1 MEYLGK
7 NEYFIK
13 KYISTMRV
21 IGIDP
26 SINSTGVCVRDGDT
40 YIYYIISSKTTKK
53 MDSFVHKY
61 VSILK
66 YIKDDTKNMEYS
78 DKEYT
83 KTNNYLRI
91 IDHLKNI
98 IEKHKPE
105 RIIMEGISYGSVS
118 GSSLV
123 DLAGINFLIRS
134 LCIQYGIPYT
144 IVSPTSLKKFVCAN
158 GQAEKEVIIESWKR
172 MDKNINNITD
182 IKIDDLADAFFLSNY
197 TV

>member
-1 MEYLGK
+1 
-7 NEYFIK
+7 
-13 KYISTMRV
+13 
-21 IGIDP
+21 
-26 SINSTGVCVRDGDT
+26 
-40 YIYYIISSKTTKK
+40 
-53 MDSFVHKY
+53 
-61 VSILK
+61 
-66 YIKDDTKNMEYS
+66 MEYS
-78 DKEYT
+78 DKECT

-91 IDHLKNI
+91 IGHLKNI

-134 LCIQYGIPYT
+134 LCIQYGRPYT

-158 GQAEKEVIIESWKR
+158 GQADKEVIIDSWKR
-172 MDKNINNITD
+172 MDLNINDIKD
-182 IKIDDLADAFFLSNY
+182 IKIDDLADAFFLCNY